1 MNDHNPIISVRRVAG
16 FFEFGDLL
24 KKTDNKVVIA
34 IHL

>member
-1 MNDHNPIISVRRVAG
+1 MNDHNLIVSVRKVAG

-24 KKTDNKVVIA
+24 KKTDNKAVIA

>member
-24 KKTDNKVVIA
+24 KKTDNKAVIA

>member
-1 MNDHNPIISVRRVAG
+1 MNDHNPIISVKRVAG

-24 KKTDNKVVIA
+24 KKTDNKAVIA

>member
-16 FFEFGDLL
+16 FFEFGDLS
-24 KKTDNKVVIA
+24 KKTDNKAVIA